1 MTIDKPQEPV
11 SELAARL
18 EAVSLDLRNMQLD
31 LEGAN
36 DDLVSAQEEL
46 EDTRAKLDETELKLQ
61 NSQDALAAS
70 EAARRASETTLRS
83 ALHDTH
89 DALATSEAARHAS
102 ETALHS
108 ANRDRVI
115 ARPDSKQEV
124 FTVMKFRRPQLLP
137 VGAFRLFALQRKA
150 VRSTLDQFIAK
161 NPDLDAVEV
170 DELRFDRSP
179 GGQYVYQHMMDDKDA
194 PIKFSRRRFVVKDGH
209 TEDDMKTYILN
220 VFNTHTR
227 E

>member
-1 MTIDKPQEPV
+1 LEV
-11 SELAARL
+11 LAARL

-36 DDLVSAQEEL
+36 DDLASAQEEL
-46 EDTRAKLDETELKLQ
+46 EDTRAKLDETELKLK
-61 NSQDALAAS
+61 NTQDALVAS
-70 EAARRASETTLRS
+70 EAARRA
-83 ALHDTH
+83 
-89 DALATSEAARHAS
+89 
-102 ETALHS
+102 

-115 ARPDSKQEV
+115 ARPESKQEV
-124 FTVMKFRRPQLLP
+124 FAVLKFRRPQPLP
-137 VGAFRLFALQRKA
+137 VGAYRLFALQRKA

-179 GGQYVYQHMMDDKDA
+179 RGQYVYQHMMDDKRA

-209 TEDDMKTYILN
+209 TEDEMKTYILS

-227 E
+227 EWEAAAQD

>member
-1 MTIDKPQEPV
+1 MIVNKPKKSDSQE
-11 SELAARL
+11 SELEALAKRL

-31 LEGAN
+31 LEDAN

-46 EDTRAKLDETELKLQ
+46 EDTRVKLNETELELK
-61 NSQDALAAS
+61 NAQDALAAS
-70 EAARRASETTLRS
+70 EVARRA
-83 ALHDTH
+83 
-89 DALATSEAARHAS
+89 
-102 ETALHS
+102 
-108 ANRDRVI
+108 ANRDRVV
-115 ARPDSKQEV
+115 ARPENKQEV
-124 FTVMKFRRPQLLP
+124 FAVLKFRRPQPLP

-150 VRSTLDQFIAK
+150 VQSTLSLFIAN

-179 GGQYVYQHMMDDKDA
+179 RGQYVYQHMMDDKLA
-194 PIKFSRRRFVVKDGH
+194 PIKFSRRNFELKDGH
-209 TEDDMKTYILN
+209 TEDEMVEYILS

>member
-1 MTIDKPQEPV
+1 MTVNKLQESV

-18 EAVSLDLRNMQLD
+18 EAVSLYLRNTQLD

-36 DDLVSAQEEL
+36 DDLASAQEEL
-46 EDTRAKLDETELKLQ
+46 EDTQIKLEETELKLK
-61 NSQDALAAS
+61 NTQDALAAS
-70 EAARRASETTLRS
+70 EAARRA
-83 ALHDTH
+83 
-89 DALATSEAARHAS
+89 
-102 ETALHS
+102 

-115 ARPDSKQEV
+115 ARPEGRQEV
-124 FTVMKFRRPQLLP
+124 FAVLKFRRPQPLP

-150 VRSTLDQFIAK
+150 VRSTLDQFIVR

-179 GGQYVYQHMMDDKDA
+179 RGQYVYQHMMDDKHA
-194 PIKFSRRRFVVKDGH
+194 PIKFSRRRFVVKDGY
-209 TEDDMKTYILN
+209 TEDEMKTYILS

>member
-1 MTIDKPQEPV
+1 MTISWKL
-11 SELAARL
+11 SRLTSGTRSWTSKARTTTLHQHRRSLRTLNTQIKL
-18 EAVSLDLRNMQLD
+18 E
-31 LEGAN
+31 
-36 DDLVSAQEEL
+36 
-46 EDTRAKLDETELKLQ
+46 ETEFKLK
-61 NSQDALAAS
+61 NTQDALAAS
-70 EAARRASETTLRS
+70 EEARRA
-83 ALHDTH
+83 
-89 DALATSEAARHAS
+89 
-102 ETALHS
+102 

-115 ARPDSKQEV
+115 ARPESKQEV
-124 FTVMKFRRPQLLP
+124 FAVLKFRRPQPLP
-137 VGAFRLFALQRKA
+137 VGAYRLFALQRKT

-179 GGQYVYQHMMDDKDA
+179 RGQYVYQHMMDDKRA

-209 TEDDMKTYILN
+209 TEDEMKTYILS

>member
-1 MTIDKPQEPV
+1 MTVNKPQESV

-36 DDLVSAQEEL
+36 DDLASAQEEL

-61 NSQDALAAS
+61 NTQDALAAS
-70 EAARRASETTLRS
+70 EAARRA
-83 ALHDTH
+83 
-89 DALATSEAARHAS
+89 
-102 ETALHS
+102 

-115 ARPDSKQEV
+115 ARPKSKQEV
-124 FTVMKFRRPQLLP
+124 FAVLKFRCPQPLP
-137 VGAFRLFALQRKA
+137 VGAYHLFALQRKT

-179 GGQYVYQHMMDDKDA
+179 RGQYVYQHMMDDKRA
-194 PIKFSRRRFVVKDGH
+194 SIKFTRRRFVVKDGH
-209 TEDDMKTYILN
+209 TEDEMKTYILN

>member
-1 MTIDKPQEPV
+1 MTVNKPQESV

-36 DDLVSAQEEL
+36 DDLASAQEEL

-61 NSQDALAAS
+61 NTQDALAAS
-70 EAARRASETTLRS
+70 EAARRA
-83 ALHDTH
+83 
-89 DALATSEAARHAS
+89 
-102 ETALHS
+102 
-108 ANRDRVI
+108 ANHDRVI
-115 ARPDSKQEV
+115 ARPESKREV
-124 FTVMKFRRPQLLP
+124 FVVLKFRRPQPLP
-137 VGAFRLFALQRKA
+137 VGAFRLFALQRKT
-150 VRSTLDQFIAK
+150 VRSTLDQFINK

-179 GGQYVYQHMMDDKDA
+179 RGQYVYQHMMDDKHA

-209 TEDDMKTYILN
+209 TEDEMKTYILN

>member
-1 MTIDKPQEPV
+1 MTVNKPQESV

-36 DDLVSAQEEL
+36 DDLASAQEEL
-46 EDTRAKLDETELKLQ
+46 EDTRAKLGETELKLQ
-61 NSQDALAAS
+61 NTQDALAAS
-70 EAARRASETTLRS
+70 EAARRA
-83 ALHDTH
+83 
-89 DALATSEAARHAS
+89 
-102 ETALHS
+102 
-108 ANRDRVI
+108 ANHDRVI
-115 ARPDSKQEV
+115 ARPESKREV
-124 FTVMKFRRPQLLP
+124 FVVLKFRRPQPLP
-137 VGAFRLFALQRKA
+137 VGAFRLFALQRKT
-150 VRSTLDQFIAK
+150 VRSTLDQFINK

-179 GGQYVYQHMMDDKDA
+179 RGQYVYQHMMDDKHA

-209 TEDDMKTYILN
+209 TEDEMKTYILN